1 MENGTKEDKVK
12 TMFRILVKYFGDV
25 EHIEQNEKGDMIDLR
40 VAEDVE
46 MKQGEVRALPL
57 GVAMQLPDG
66 FEAHVYPRSST
77 ALKHGILMA
86 NGVGVI
92 DCSYRGD
99 NDQWH
104 FIAYAIRDTKIEKN
118 TRIAQFRLIRNQ
130 RKSVFEVVE
139 MLGNDDR
146 GGIGSTGEK

>member
-1 MENGTKEDKVK
+1 
-12 TMFRILVKYFGDV
+12 MFRILVKYFGDV

-130 RKSVFEVVE
+130 RKSVFEGVE